1 MIKKPML
8 AVNADIKKIKY
19 PCIVQP
25 KIDGV
30 RFMHLIGK
38 PTGRSLKIHK
48 NRYANEFFNAAILSG
63 LDGEMAANID
73 PTHPDLCRITSS
85 ALGTYEGKVFLKWWI
100 FDYFREGISA
110 HLPYSD
116 RYEMARKTVEYL
128 KFTFPIFRSHI
139 ELVPSYHC
147 ANLDDLLSFE
157 EDFLKRGYEGVIIR
171 DPNGL
176 HKQGRST
183 IREGGLLRI
192 KRFVEEE
199 AEIVAIIEGE
209 KNNNEALTNE
219 LGRTYRTSH
228 QANKVGNGM
237 IGSLHGKLLKN
248 VVDPFTKKLLFEAG
262 QLITISPGSL
272 DHNQRKYYFENPN
285 EIIGKISKFKFFPKG
300 IKDKPRFPNHVSFR
314 NKEDM

>member
-8 AVNADIKKIKY
+8 ATDADIKKIKY

-38 PTGRSLKIHK
+38 PTGRSLKQHK
-48 NRYANEFFNAAILSG
+48 NRHANVFFDAAILSG

-73 PTHPDLCRITSS
+73 PSHPDLCRITSS
-85 ALGTYEGKVFLKWWI
+85 ALGTYEGRPFLKWWI
-100 FDYFREGISA
+100 FDHIREGVSSD
-110 HLPYSD
+110 LPYSE
-116 RYEMARKTVEYL
+116 RYKIAKQCVEYL
-128 KFTFPIFRSHI
+128 KFTFPIFEPHI
-139 ELVPSYHC
+139 ELVPSFNC
-147 ANLDDLLSFE
+147 VSENDLLSLE
-157 EDFLKRGYEGVIIR
+157 EDFLELGYEGVIIR

-209 KNNNEALTNE
+209 TNNNEALTNE
-219 LGRTYRTSH
+219 LGHTYRTSH
-228 QANKVGNGM
+228 QANKVGNNM
-237 IGSLHGKLLKN
+237 VGSLQGKLLKN
-248 VVDPFTKKLLFEAG
+248 VLDPLTKKLLFEAG

-272 DHNQRKYYFENPN
+272 DHNQRKYYYENPN

-300 IKDKPRFPNHVSFR
+300 MKDKPRFPNHVSFR
-314 NKEDM
+314 EKEDL